1 MNAVIIEAIPA
12 RQYLEELSQRMET
25 LCSLIEVQGESEGF
39 RDEALDVASQMVQR
53 AMQLRNSLQTRRGK
67 ALSLAD
73 LGDTLSGMSLCEVV
87 RTYDRELYEL
97 QNLLGDESHDR
108 EVATQKPSVVL
119 RDALDR
125 LERDHGLLHVA
136 MRELARAAVI

>member
-1 MNAVIIEAIPA
+1 MNAVITEAIPD
-12 RQYLEELSQRMET
+12 RKYLEEVATRMET

-108 EVATQKPSVVL
+108 EVRTRTADVAG
-119 RDALDR
+119 RNALDR

-136 MRELARAAVI
+136 MRELARAAAV

>member
-1 MNAVIIEAIPA
+1 MSAVIIEALPA

-25 LCSLIEVQGESEGF
+25 LCSLIEVQGESGSF

-53 AMQLRNSLQTRRGK
+53 SMQLRNSLQTRRGK
-67 ALSLAD
+67 ALSLSD
-73 LGDTLSGMSLCEVV
+73 LGDTLSGLALCEVV
-87 RTYDRELYEL
+87 RTYDREFYEL
-97 QNLLGDESHDR
+97 QNLLGQESHDKEQR
-108 EVATQKPSVVL
+108 TQKPDGPG

-136 MRELARAAVI
+136 MRELAKAATA